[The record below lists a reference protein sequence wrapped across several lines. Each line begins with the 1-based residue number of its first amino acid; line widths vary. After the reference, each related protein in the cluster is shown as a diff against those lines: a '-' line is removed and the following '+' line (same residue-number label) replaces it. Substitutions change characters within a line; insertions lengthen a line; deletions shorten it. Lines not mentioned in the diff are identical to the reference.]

1 MKEYKKYEIEAEYNE
16 SGTETFTVE
25 AQSRAHAKEKAKI
38 YMENMH
44 RARCVNIKAKRKFS

>member
-1 MKEYKKYEIEAEYNE
+1 MKEYKKYKIEAEYYE
-16 SGTETFTVE
+16 SGTEMFTVE
-25 AQSRAHAKEKAKI
+25 AQSRAHALEKAKI